1 MLRERLHFK
10 QGEQG
15 EHQWKDFIRKNNVVD
30 MRKPAVDIWEESTSG
45 RGKNMCK
52 NLAVGAILDCLRKSR
67 RASMAA

>member
-1 MLRERLHFK
+1 M
-10 QGEQG
+10 
-15 EHQWKDFIRKNNVVD
+15 ID

-52 NLAVGAILDCLRKSR
+52 NLAVGAILECLRKSK